1 MAESD
6 SPDRPTVG
14 AFGNTYWAGRLAE
27 SLAGTP
33 VRVRRLYVDRE
44 GELKGRSFRQW
55 LADPD
60 PWRCDVLHVLGWPT
74 LWNLW
79 LAARWRRV
87 PVVYHWLGTDVSSFR
102 ASPRRSRVAGPAL
115 GRLIAVHLADS
126 PTLVAELA
134 RLGIRA
140 RHETVGLRSF
150 EGLTIPPMPAKP
162 CALAM
167 LRPDKFDFYGGRE
180 VLEMAR
186 LAPEIHWLIV
196 AHDGTGQPKMS
207 NVEYLGDLD
216 SLDDVYERVGV
227 LVRLTKHDGISQM
240 VLEALA
246 RGRHV
251 VWSYPMPH
259 CRRAATAEDALTET
273 RAALADGR
281 PNAEGAAYVRSTF
294 DPEAQRRRLV
304 TMYRELAQR

>member
-167 LRPDKFDFYGGRE
+167 LRPDIVKIDGG
-180 VLEMAR
+180 VLRQARSGGPQLKHLSRLCQVVDRFGIDLLIEGVETAADLETCRPLDPRYLQGYNFGRPVKWPLAAEHYARR
-186 LAPEIHWLIV
+186 LARAQLLPAGE
-196 AHDGTGQPKMS
+196 
-207 NVEYLGDLD
+207 GD
-216 SLDDVYERVGV
+216 E
-227 LVRLTKHDGISQM
+227 K
-240 VLEALA
+240 
-246 RGRHV
+246 
-251 VWSYPMPH
+251 P
-259 CRRAATAEDALTET
+259 AAAIA
-273 RAALADGR
+273 
-281 PNAEGAAYVRSTF
+281 
-294 DPEAQRRRLV
+294 
-304 TMYRELAQR
+304 